1 MGREELLCVELES
14 NQLINDK
21 LVIDTKEFVES
32 LKGTLYHT
40 RLRVHLEAHGYSSDF
55 ISDHI
60 LRAFFTRHMV
70 LFRSIESTR
79 NDIKLHVMGKL
90 AS

>member
-1 MGREELLCVELES
+1 MAREELLCVELES

-21 LVIDTKEFVES
+21 LVIDTKVFVES
-32 LKGTLYHT
+32 LKGTLYYSC
-40 RLRVHLEAHGYSSDF
+40 LRTHLEAHSYSSDF

-60 LRAFFTRHMV
+60 LRAFFTRHMA

-79 NDIKLHVMGKL
+79 NGIRLHVMGKL